1 LKENRQRAERYFAEH
16 LAGLAEHES
25 ADVSELCARH
35 PELAEDLREL
45 HAECLRAAET
55 YGKGGG
61 AERGSAFDAPPFSAD
76 TPSGRLLRELCAR
89 APSDSRYRLVGE
101 VARGGMGAILRVWD
115 SDLRRMLAMKVALGS
130 ASDAEDGASP
140 LDPRTLDRFLEEAQV
155 TGQLDHPGIVPVH
168 ELGVDRDG
176 HVYFTMRLVKGRD
189 LSEVFDL
196 VGAGEPEWTLT
207 GTLSMLLRASEAL
220 AYAHEKGVVHR
231 DLKPANVMVGR
242 FGEVYVM
249 DWGLAHVLGTE
260 DRANL
265 RIRPPESIELTSLR
279 KDSHAD
285 GSPLVTMDGD
295 VIGTPAYMSPEQA
308 RGDIEL
314 LDKCSDVYSLGAML
328 YELVASQPPYTEP
341 GRHRSPREILDAV
354 LAGPPK
360 DILEV
365 RSDVPAELV
374 AICEKAMAREREQRY
389 PGMLEFAADLRAY
402 LEKRVVHAYETGPLA
417 EARKWVARNPGMA
430 AALAALVVLVVGA
443 SLFVARQER
452 TKQTELRAAYDVV
465 EAERDAKRSLSD
477 LMTAQVLL
485 SEADDHTPDAAG
497 IASMERW
504 LERWTDIG
512 TRRADYTAERAGGAP
527 GISADERRSLS
538 ADLVRLDALAPAVR
552 ERLAVARSLY
562 RRSIEDE
569 REAWDEVTAAVA
581 ASEVYG
587 NLDLEPQLGLVP
599 LREDTYSGLWEFWH
613 VVSGERPRYD
623 RRAGRYELTPES
635 GLVLVLLPPGTYS
648 MGSPESEYGR
658 NANES
663 LHEVSLDAFFLSK
676 FETTQGQWRRA
687 MESNPSFYAAER
699 SDELQLSLTGV
710 HPVESM
716 NWDEATRFAQRLGLR
731 LPTEEESE
739 YATRAGTRSR
749 FFWGDSEAD
758 LEGAENLADAS
769 FTSFHRGTSPEV
781 AAAPWDDG
789 YPVHAPVGTFRANG
803 FGLYDMHGNVAE
815 WTSSLYSYTY
825 GTPEGIGRVTSKGGG
840 FFWGPSFA
848 RSALR
853 GILRTGH
860 TNRTLG
866 VRLALSLARRAS

>member
-1 LKENRQRAERYFAEH
+1 MNETRQRAERHYAEH
-16 LAGLAEHES
+16 LAQLDEGQS
-25 ADVSELCARH
+25 ADLSGLCARH
-35 PELAEDLREL
+35 PDLAEDLRDV

-55 YGKGGG
+55 YGKGA
-61 AERGSAFDAPPFSAD
+61 AERGSSLDVSPFAAD

-89 APSDSRYRLVGE
+89 APNQSRYRLVGE

-115 SDLRRMLAMKVALGS
+115 SDLRRMAAMKVALGP
-130 ASDAEDGASP
+130 ASDSDDGASP

-176 HVYFTMRLVKGRD
+176 HVFFTMRLVKGRD
-189 LSEVFDL
+189 LSQVFEL
-196 VGAGEPEWTLT
+196 VRDGEPGWTRT
-207 GTLSMLLRASEAL
+207 GALGMLLRASEAL
-220 AYAHEKGVVHR
+220 AYAHDKGVVHR

-260 DRANL
+260 DRADL
-265 RIRPPESIELTSLR
+265 RLRPAESIELTSLR
-279 KDSHAD
+279 KDSHRD

-314 LDKCSDVYSLGAML
+314 LGKRSDVYSLGAML
-328 YELVASQPPYTEP
+328 YELLASQPPYAEE
-341 GRHRSPREILDAV
+341 GRHLSPREILDAV
-354 LAGPPK
+354 LAGPPPSVHE
-360 DILEV
+360 LAPN
-365 RSDVPAELV
+365 VPAELV
-374 AICEKAMAREREQRY
+374 AICEKAMAREHRRRY
-389 PGMLEFAADLRAY
+389 EGMLEFADDLRAY
-402 LEKRVVHAYETGPLA
+402 LEKRVVHAYETGPVA

-430 AALAALVVLVVGA
+430 ASLAALVVLVVGA

-452 TKQTELRAAYDVV
+452 SKQTELRAAYDVV
-465 EAERDAKRSLSD
+465 EAERDAKQSLSD
-477 LMTAQVLL
+477 VMTAKVLL
-485 SEADDHTPDAAG
+485 GEAERHTPDAGG
-497 IASMERW
+497 IAAMERW
-504 LERWTDIG
+504 LERLDDIG
-512 TRRADYTAERAGGAP
+512 SRRASYAAGDGGTP
-527 GISADERRSLS
+527 SGISREESRGLL
-538 ADLVRLDALAPAVR
+538 ADLERLRALEPEVR
-552 ERLAVARSLY
+552 ERLSVARSLH

-569 REAWDEVTAAVA
+569 REAWEKARAAIA

-587 NLDLEPQLGLVP
+587 HLELEPQLGLVP
-599 LREDTYSGLWEFWH
+599 LREDAASGLWEFWH
-613 VVSGERPRYD
+613 VASGERPGYD

-635 GLVLVLLPPGTYS
+635 GLVLVLLPPGTFA
-648 MGSPESEYGR
+648 MGSPATEYGR
-658 NANES
+658 DLNET
-663 LHEVSLDAFFLSK
+663 LHDVSLEAFFLSK

-687 MESNPSFYAAER
+687 MGGNPSFYPAERAAEL
-699 SDELQLSLTGV
+699 DLALTEL

-716 NWDEATRFAQRLGLR
+716 NWDEAARFAERLGLR
-731 LPTEEESE
+731 LPTEEEAE
-739 YATRAGTRSR
+739 YATRAGTRTR
-749 FFWGDSEAD
+749 FFWGDDDAD
-758 LEGAENLADAS
+758 LEGAENLADRS
-769 FTSFHRGTSPEV
+769 FQAFHGGTSVPV

-815 WTSSLYSYTY
+815 WTGSLYSYDY
-825 GTPEGIGRVTSKGGG
+825 GEPEGIGRVTSRGGG

-853 GILRTGH
+853 GVLRPGH

-866 VRLALSLARRAS
+866 VRLALSLASTAS